1 MDLISAQNNAIAK
14 LPLLKQG
21 DYEMWRLRI
30 EQYIQLQDYALWEI
44 IENGNSFIPVARTTT
59 HADGTSTSTIT
70 GPLTAEERILKRND
84 VKARSILLM
93 AIPNEHQLTFNQYKD
108 AKTLFEAIQSSSESL
123 DSIFNRLQKIVSQLS
138 ILGVNISQEDLNL
151 KFLRCLPVEWNTH
164 VVVWRNKPDLE
175 TMSID
180 DLYNNFKIVE
190 QEVKGSVSSS
200 STTGSQNMAFVSTPG
215 STNEDT
221 AQIPVSTA
229 STPVSAVSTSDN
241 AACLSD
247 ATVYAFLANQPHGS
261 QIVHEDLE
269 QIHDDDLEEMDLK
282 WQLALLSMRAKKFY
296 QRTGKKITINGGD
309 TAGEQKSK
317 TTRRTVNVE
326 EASPKATLTVD
337 GAGFDW
343 SFMAE
348 YKVPTNMALM
358 AFSDS
363 EVQKDKTCSSICLK
377 SFETLKTQ
385 YDKLRVEYN
394 KTEFDLA
401 NYKRALAS
409 VEKQL
414 DFYKQ
419 NEVTFTDKIVV
430 LKSDASF
437 NEAEIIALKS
447 YIEKLK
453 KEKEDNLLKI
463 NNYDNATKSLD
474 KVIGSQL
481 FKEPEFVGYGV
492 KGEKNVSEISS
503 VETKKTSDAPII
515 EDWVSDCLKE
525 DEIVDKS
532 WFKIINVQQKPTQA
546 NEPRNASQIPSTA
559 RQSSPRAAVPISTAR
574 PVNTAAPK
582 SLVNDAKNRTNVF
595 QKRHSPTRRPVH
607 QETALKNRNLKNKVN
622 TVKTN
627 SVNTVKTK
635 RVTSAVG
642 KKGVNVV
649 KPSACWVWRPKIKGI
664 DHVSKASGSYIC
676 KRFDYGDPQVALKD
690 TRIFNSGCSRHMT
703 GNKSF
708 LTNYQE
714 YDGGFVAFAGSSK
727 GGKISGKGTIR
738 TGNLDFE
745 DVYFDFNALLMTI
758 KSVNGMYCFKNQD
771 LNQFCNSKGIK
782 REYSNAR
789 TPQQNGV
796 AERKNRTLIEAA
808 RTMVLVT
815 KPHNKTPYEL
825 LIGRPPIISFM
836 RPFGC
841 PVSILNTLDHLG
853 KFDEKA
859 DEGVLV
865 GYSISSKAFRV
876 YNHRT
881 RKVEENLH
889 VNFLENQPNIAGNGP
904 KWLFDIDSLTNTMNY
919 HPVSAGNRANVNAGI
934 ETNSDAGQAEKE
946 KVTDQEYI
954 LLPLLHTSS
963 YGPSNSEEAVSSPH
977 DDVAGKKI
985 DQEPAN
991 EEDHTLKDDV
1001 DDMLHQEKM
1010 ATKHPDDA
1018 RSQFEEECDA
1028 QLCKGMRT
1036 RTSSTNSFNT
1046 VRTPLNTASA
1056 SRTSYPAGTSS
1067 EPQLMPIDGSFSI
1080 DINDYPDDPLMP
1092 ELEDTAEIHSTGI
1105 SAYDDFPN
1113 TPIDDQSVGAEAD
1126 FHNMEPSINVSPIP
1140 TTRIHSIH
1148 PKDQIIGDPKSAV
1161 QTRRMAKKMEP
1172 KKVNQALDDVSWVEA
1187 MQEELLQF
1195 KLLNVWTLVDLP
1207 KGKKAIGTKWV
1218 FRNKKDQRGIVV
1230 RNKARL
1236 VAQGHRQE
1244 EGIDYD
1250 EVFAPVARIEAI
1262 RLFLA
1267 YASYMDFTV
1276 YQMDVKSAF
1285 LYGTIEEE
1293 VYVNQPPGFEDPEF
1307 PNKVYKVE
1315 KALYGLHQAPR
1326 AWYETLSTYL
1336 LENGFRRGIIEQD
1349 WVSDDEEDDKEEVE
1363 PIPKVEKKIAT
1374 PTATKKKSKK
1384 KGIKRD
1390 YSGARTPQQN
1400 GVLNGKN
1407 RTLIEAAR
1415 TMLADSKLPYNI
1427 WQEAVSNCFLCI
1439 QGVSES
1445 STSSQQDQDCIVMPI
1460 WKDASYFDD
1469 TSLKSVDDAQIQ
1481 DQVGTHDDCSIQDN
1495 GTDDQQVNTASP
1507 EVNTGSREVSTAVP
1521 EVNTATP
1528 EDLMGPIP
1536 TSEDT
1541 QVEDQIELGNLSPSY
1556 RVSSTPH
1563 TRIHKDHPIDHVIG
1577 DVQSSVQTRR
1587 MTTSYSELGFLGAIM
1602 KERSP
1607 RPTFIDLPKGHRA
1620 IGTKWVYRNKKDERG
1635 IVVQRRKKGIF
1646 ISQDKY
1652 VHEIL
1657 RKFNYTDVK
1666 SASTPTDLEKPLV
1679 KDADADDVDDH
1690 LYRSMIRSLMYL
1702 TASRPDIMFAD
1713 SLLELITYTDSDYAG
1728 ATLDRKSTTGGCQLL
1743 GNRLISWQC
1752 KKQTVVATSTT
1763 EAEYVAAANCCGQ
1776 RKRLVVCSVGVV
1788 FHHTTMVTILPC
1800 LIDIQELASPEQTA
1814 TALASPEQTA
1824 PGLLEAL
1831 TMVLASCKINATI
1844 DADIHF
1850 SITEV
1855 PKPKITAWSSL
1866 VVNIAAAVICLATNR
1881 KFNFSRMIFEH
1892 MVSNISSPHKFL
1904 MYPRFIQLCLD
1915 MQRHKLQQHTRLYSV
1930 PSLSMKV
1937 FSNMKRSTKGFSEY
1951 HLPTPHDSPLHA
1963 VHSHGSDEGSLKLQ
1977 ELMNLVTTLSDRIG
1991 VLEADL
1997 LKTKQTYS
2005 SAYTMLILRVKK
2017 LESQIKTGK
2026 ARRQDRVVLSDERI
2040 LKKILPNRTKNT
2052 RSVTSRVT
2060 YNDIRPIFEKIWDFN
2075 QSIEPMDTEQ
2085 GSGKQKSP
2093 QKSPAK
2099 EKSPEKVVEEVFETL
2114 KEVVKEPGAKR
2125 KKSIPRKST
2134 RKRQKMEVDAEKE
2147 DLKGFLDI
2155 IPREEVPIEVESIS
2169 TKFPIMDWKT
2179 YVLTETFIHDVEEL
2193 YRLVKERYRASRPE
2207 GHNLMLWGDLHTLFE
2222 PNEDDEIWK
2231 NQHQYNV
2238 LSWSLYDFCGI
2249 HILLMENGMAIHMLT
2264 EKKYPLSQ
2272 EMISKMLKK
2281 KLEVDHE
2288 SSQAIELLRMER
2300 TILANSSVANI
2311 TGKGDVMVKFTSGKE
2326 FKLTNVLYVPKIRR
2340 NLEIRRSSRIDDE
2353 VVQDQRQR
2361 DDIDL
2366 QDERQ
2371 DQPKEEEVEPRRS
2384 KRARTKKSF
2393 GPNFVSFMIENE
2405 PTSYREA
2412 VTFSEGL
2419 NGKKPLK
2426 VK

>member
-1 MDLISAQNNAIAK
+1 
-14 LPLLKQG
+14 
-21 DYEMWRLRI
+21 
-30 EQYIQLQDYALWEI
+30 
-44 IENGNSFIPVARTTT
+44 
-59 HADGTSTSTIT
+59 
-70 GPLTAEERILKRND
+70 
-84 VKARSILLM
+84 
-93 AIPNEHQLTFNQYKD
+93 
-108 AKTLFEAIQSSSESL
+108 
-123 DSIFNRLQKIVSQLS
+123 
-138 ILGVNISQEDLNL
+138 
-151 KFLRCLPVEWNTH
+151 
-164 VVVWRNKPDLE
+164 
-175 TMSID
+175 MSID

-221 AQIPVSTA
+221 AHIPVSTA
-229 STPVSAVSTSDN
+229 STPVSAASTSDN

-309 TAGEQKSK
+309 TAGFDKTKVECFNCHKLGHFARECRNPRGQDGRGRSYDQGSRNQE
-317 TTRRTVNVE
+317 TTRRTVKVE
-326 EASPKATLTVD
+326 EASPKAMLAVD

-348 YKVPTNMALM
+348 EEVPTNMALM

-363 EVQKDKTCSSICLK
+363 EVHKDKTCSSTCLK

-492 KGEKNVSEISS
+492 KGDKNVSEISS

-515 EDWVSDCLKE
+515 EDWVSDCEE
-525 DEIVDKS
+525 DEIVSKVVKS
-532 WFKIINVQQKPTQA
+532 VNVQQKPKQA
-546 NEPRNASQIPSTA
+546 NEPRNASQIPRYNRENKNELNSKRLGVGFQSSKRACFVCRSLNHQIKDCDYHDKKMGQKPILNKGKKGTDERESKPVWNDAMRTNHQNFSNNRRNFSPKAVLTKSGKVPISTA
-559 RQSSPRAAVPISTAR
+559 RQSSPRAAVPISTAK

-582 SLVNDAKNRTNVF
+582 SLVNDAKNRSNVF
-595 QKRHSPTRRPVH
+595 QKRHSPTRRPFH
-607 QETALKNRNLKNKVN
+607 QETTLKNRNLKNKVN

-627 SVNTVKTK
+627 SVNTVKIK
-635 RVTSAVG
+635 RVTSVVG

-649 KPSACWVWRPKIKGI
+649 KPSACWVWRPTIKGI

-690 TRIFNSGCSRHMT
+690 TRIFDSGCSRHMT

-745 DVYFDFNALLMTI
+745 DVYFVKELKFNLFSVSQMCDKKNSVLFTETECLILSPDFKLPDENQVMLKIPRKDNMYSFDLKNIVPSKGLTCLIAKATNNESKLWHRRLGHINFKTLNKLVKGNLVRGI
-758 KSVNGMYCFKNQD
+758 ENQLNHRIIIIRSDNGTEFKNQD
-771 LNQFCNSKGIK
+771 LNQLCNLKGIK

-808 RTMVLVT
+808 RTMLADSLLPIPFWAEAVNTACYV
-815 KPHNKTPYEL
+815 HN
-825 LIGRPPIISFM
+825 R
-836 RPFGC
+836 
-841 PVSILNTLDHLG
+841 
-853 KFDEKA
+853 A

-1092 ELEDTAEIHSTGI
+1092 ELEDTDFLLPQQEFIPFILKIRSLEIQNQQ
-1105 SAYDDFPN
+1105 YK
-1113 TPIDDQSVGAEAD
+1113 QE
-1126 FHNMEPSINVSPIP
+1126 EWL
-1140 TTRIHSIH
+1140 R
-1148 PKDQIIGDPKSAV
+1148 
-1161 QTRRMAKKMEP
+1161 
-1172 KKVNQALDDVSWVEA
+1172 KVKQVEA

-1207 KGKKAIGTKWV
+1207 KGKKAIGY
-1218 FRNKKDQRGIVV
+1218 
-1230 RNKARL
+1230 
-1236 VAQGHRQE
+1236 RQE

-1250 EVFAPVARIEAI
+1250 EVFAHVARIEAI

-1315 KALYGLHQAPR
+1315 KALYGFI
-1326 AWYETLSTYL
+1326 SF
-1336 LENGFRRGIIEQD
+1336 LELMSSMGELTF
-1349 WVSDDEEDDKEEVE
+1349 
-1363 PIPKVEKKIAT
+1363 
-1374 PTATKKKSKK
+1374 
-1384 KGIKRD
+1384 
-1390 YSGARTPQQN
+1390 
-1400 GVLNGKN
+1400 
-1407 RTLIEAAR
+1407 
-1415 TMLADSKLPYNI
+1415 
-1427 WQEAVSNCFLCI
+1427 FL
-1439 QGVSES
+1439 G
-1445 STSSQQDQDCIVMPI
+1445 
-1460 WKDASYFDD
+1460 
-1469 TSLKSVDDAQIQ
+1469 L
-1481 DQVGTHDDCSIQDN
+1481 
-1495 GTDDQQVNTASP
+1495 
-1507 EVNTGSREVSTAVP
+1507 
-1521 EVNTATP
+1521 
-1528 EDLMGPIP
+1528 
-1536 TSEDT
+1536 
-1541 QVEDQIELGNLSPSY
+1541 QVEQ
-1556 RVSSTPH
+1556 R
-1563 TRIHKDHPIDHVIG
+1563 KD
-1577 DVQSSVQTRR
+1577 
-1587 MTTSYSELGFLGAIM
+1587 
-1602 KERSP
+1602 
-1607 RPTFIDLPKGHRA
+1607 
-1620 IGTKWVYRNKKDERG
+1620 
-1635 IVVQRRKKGIF
+1635 GIF
-1646 ISQDKY
+1646 LSQDKY
-1652 VHEIL
+1652 VYDIL
-1657 RKFNYTDVK
+1657 KKFGFTTVK
-1666 SASTPTDLEKPLV
+1666 TASTPMETHKSLSTNAAEP
-1679 KDADADDVDDH
+1679 DVDVH
-1690 LYRSMIRSLMYL
+1690 LYRSMIGTLMYL
-1702 TASRPDIMFAD
+1702 TSSRPDIMFA
-1713 SLLELITYTDSDYAG
+1713 
-1728 ATLDRKSTTGGCQLL
+1728 
-1743 GNRLISWQC
+1743 
-1752 KKQTVVATSTT
+1752 
-1763 EAEYVAAANCCGQ
+1763 
-1776 RKRLVVCSVGVV
+1776 VCACSR
-1788 FHHTTMVTILPC
+1788 FQVT
-1800 LIDIQELASPEQTA
+1800 
-1814 TALASPEQTA
+1814 
-1824 PGLLEAL
+1824 
-1831 TMVLASCKINATI
+1831 
-1844 DADIHF
+1844 
-1850 SITEV
+1850 
-1855 PKPKITAWSSL
+1855 PKVS
-1866 VVNIAAAVICLATNR
+1866 
-1881 KFNFSRMIFEH
+1881 H
-1892 MVSNISSPHKFL
+1892 M
-1904 MYPRFIQLCLD
+1904 
-1915 MQRHKLQQHTRLYSV
+1915 
-1930 PSLSMKV
+1930 
-1937 FSNMKRSTKGFSEY
+1937 
-1951 HLPTPHDSPLHA
+1951 HA
-1963 VHSHGSDEGSLKLQ
+1963 VK
-1977 ELMNLVTTLSDRIG
+1977 RIFR
-1991 VLEADL
+1991 
-1997 LKTKQTYS
+1997 Y
-2005 SAYTMLILRVKK
+2005 
-2017 LESQIKTGK
+2017 
-2026 ARRQDRVVLSDERI
+2026 
-2040 LKKILPNRTKNT
+2040 
-2052 RSVTSRVT
+2052 
-2060 YNDIRPIFEKIWDFN
+2060 
-2075 QSIEPMDTEQ
+2075 
-2085 GSGKQKSP
+2085 
-2093 QKSPAK
+2093 
-2099 EKSPEKVVEEVFETL
+2099 
-2114 KEVVKEPGAKR
+2114 
-2125 KKSIPRKST
+2125 
-2134 RKRQKMEVDAEKE
+2134 
-2147 DLKGFLDI
+2147 LKGKPTL
-2155 IPREEVPIEVESIS
+2155 
-2169 TKFPIMDWKT
+2169 
-2179 YVLTETFIHDVEEL
+2179 
-2193 YRLVKERYRASRPE
+2193 
-2207 GHNLMLWGDLHTLFE
+2207 GLW
-2222 PNEDDEIWK
+2222 
-2231 NQHQYNV
+2231 Y
-2238 LSWSLYDFCGI
+2238 
-2249 HILLMENGMAIHMLT
+2249 
-2264 EKKYPLSQ
+2264 
-2272 EMISKMLKK
+2272 
-2281 KLEVDHE
+2281 
-2288 SSQAIELLRMER
+2288 
-2300 TILANSSVANI
+2300 
-2311 TGKGDVMVKFTSGKE
+2311 
-2326 FKLTNVLYVPKIRR
+2326 
-2340 NLEIRRSSRIDDE
+2340 
-2353 VVQDQRQR
+2353 
-2361 DDIDL
+2361 
-2366 QDERQ
+2366 
-2371 DQPKEEEVEPRRS
+2371 
-2384 KRARTKKSF
+2384 
-2393 GPNFVSFMIENE
+2393 
-2405 PTSYREA
+2405 
-2412 VTFSEGL
+2412 
-2419 NGKKPLK
+2419 
-2426 VK
+2426 